1 MSSVPRVTAPG
12 GDAAVRGC
20 DVYACSPPS
29 QRPPPRRADHAT
41 WWRLPAASDPQQ
53 SSLLMAAVFHLS
65 SGPDIAWGCL
75 SHALWHGMAST
86 LPLQLGTP

>member
-1 MSSVPRVTAPG
+1 
-12 GDAAVRGC
+12 
-20 DVYACSPPS
+20 
-29 QRPPPRRADHAT
+29 
-41 WWRLPAASDPQQ
+41 
-53 SSLLMAAVFHLS
+53 MAAVFHLS